1 MGDDLLHRLVAEV
14 MTAKPRTIRPSALA
28 AEALHV
34 MNEKSITSLFVVEDT
49 KPIGIV
55 RLHDCLKVGVA

>member
-1 MGDDLLHRLVAEV
+1 VREV
-14 MTAKPRTIRPSALA
+14 MTAHPRTIRAGALA

-34 MNEKSITSLFVVEDT
+34 MNEKSITSLFVLEDG

-55 RLHDCLKVGVA
+55 RLHDCLKAGVA